1 MMLFCLGL
9 HYGFTTPYLYP
20 KAPTKALLFV
30 KDCQIIVGVEEYE
43 QGTFYPAILLMS

>member
-9 HYGFTTPYLYP
+9 PWGFTSPYLDP
-20 KAPTKALLFV
+20 KVPTKAPLFME
-30 KDCQIIVGVEEYE
+30 DCQIIVGMKEYE